1 MVREN
6 NGGANIYGVKQKSI
20 LENTEGPE
28 KVKKG

>member
-6 NGGANIYGVKQKSI
+6 NGGANIYDVKQKSI

-28 KVKKG
+28 KVKK